1 MFQGL
6 ASSITGA
13 LSQIRQETQL
23 NDTGIGQSTSHDSG
37 LELQGR
43 SGMDYVVINIMLCP
57 DPAINTIMMLFVTS
71 GDCSI
76 ITQCPYYFMSV
87 TRSKYSLQEDSY
99 KSLSDQFRSDDQFGV
114 RIPSFSMSN
123 SSA

>member
-1 MFQGL
+1 MFIGNIDSTSYPIMFQGL

-57 DPAINTIMMLFVTS
+57 DTAINTNMMLFVTS
-71 GDCSI
+71 GDCGI
-76 ITQCPYYFMSV
+76 ITQCPYYFTSV
-87 TRSKYSLQEDSY
+87 TRSKVY
-99 KSLSDQFRSDDQFGV
+99 KIILIARRLV
-114 RIPSFSMSN
+114 
-123 SSA
+123 

>member
-37 LELQGR
+37 LVLQGR

-57 DPAINTIMMLFVTS
+57 DTAININMMLFVTS
-71 GDCSI
+71 GDCGI
-76 ITQCPYYFMSV
+76 ITQCPYDFMSV
-87 TRSKYSLQEDSY
+87 TRRKVYNIILFARR
-99 KSLSDQFRSDDQFGV
+99 LV
-114 RIPSFSMSN
+114 
-123 SSA
+123 